1 MGFLDGDIANLVG
14 NALIGAGMSKPATLI
29 KISPGTRAP
38 GAISAGTNPIATS
51 YEVQAIPASVTQLR
65 VDGSLIAG
73 VNRVIKIFGSTLPAG
88 ITPRP
93 GDKITLDGVTS
104 VIVGD
109 AGGSSAV
116 TVDAAG
122 AMFTTQCRT

>member
-1 MGFLDGDIANLVG
+1 VGFLDGDIANLVG
-14 NALIGAGMSKPATLI
+14 NALDAAGMSKPATLI
-29 KISPGTRAP
+29 RVTPGTRNPA
-38 GAISAGTNPIATS
+38 AVSAGTNPIATS
-51 YEVQAIPASVTQLR
+51 YPVKAIPASVTQLR

-88 ITPRP
+88 VTPRP

-109 AGGSSAV
+109 AAGSSAV

-122 AMFTTQCRT
+122 AMFTAQCRT